1 MKDKIFEIL
10 EKKKAFDHAIAL
22 LHWDLETEAPKM
34 ALEKIAATMGFL
46 SAESYSLIINDD
58 FKDMLYNIETESLS
72 DLDKKVIETLRK
84 DFEKLE
90 KIPKEE
96 YVEYS
101 QLTVEA
107 TSKWEE
113 AKNADDFEI
122 FKPYLEK
129 IINFN
134 KKFKKISNHLNL
146 FYQSNQ

>member
-1 MKDKIFEIL
+1 
-10 EKKKAFDHAIAL
+10 
-22 LHWDLETEAPKM
+22 M

-134 KKFKKISNHLNL
+134 KNL
-146 FYQSNQ
+146 